1 MTRQQEL
8 TLELISLAINNELN
22 GEQVAK
28 DLRNNQHLWISAY
41 GYFCGHV
48 GLNHLIPLR
57 DMHSFWHID
66 SIAITCKREHK
77 KELVAIIKKWESS
90 EIYVYKDIDEGEN
103 IKTYLS
109 RSGAEVLINVWWD

>member
-8 TLELISLAINNELN
+8 TLELISLAINNDLN
-22 GEQVAK
+22 GKKVAK
-28 DLRNNQHLWISAY
+28 DLRNNQHLWVSAY

-57 DMHSFWHID
+57 DMHSIWHID
-66 SIAITCKREHK
+66 SIAISCKREHK
-77 KELVAIIKKWESS
+77 NELVALIKKWKPHD
-90 EIYVYKDIDEGEN
+90 IYVYKDIDEGED
-103 IKTYLS
+103 IKNYLR